1 MRGKMVKNMIDE
13 IENLKHMI
21 QLNEEEIK
29 DLKSKCEQWEQEKLN
44 AVNDL
49 KDTQVMS
56 NDQLEKLCNLEK
68 KQDLIEVENLRIKEC
83 LKQSDENNK
92 ELTKNINTSNA
103 QMIKLHSEN
112 EKLKQKVVKKEI
124 YIQELIVY
132 MEEAKSGFK
141 EYCNIKKIKEDG
153 ENQLHL

>member
-1 MRGKMVKNMIDE
+1 
-13 IENLKHMI
+13 
-21 QLNEEEIK
+21 
-29 DLKSKCEQWEQEKLN
+29 
-44 AVNDL
+44 
-49 KDTQVMS
+49 MS
-56 NDQLEKLCNLEK
+56 NDQLEKLYNLEK
-68 KQDLIEVENLRIKEC
+68 KQDLLEVKNSRIKEF
-83 LKQSDENNK
+83 LKQSDANNK
-92 ELTKNINTSNA
+92 ELTQNINTLKA